1 MVGYT
6 PRGHRNVTLE
16 VLEELGSLGFV
27 DERMQKLGSISRA
40 SGSEASN
47 IFTCGSSKL
56 EAGCNNNIPELP
68 PAEGDQGFSEDDV
81 VQGVMN
87 DVQGTQD
94 VWDVGLQGLGASSL
108 QRPDDD
114 DEGYRVKKLMAF
126 EAVVEEVIDLTA
138 PPERPGHALK
148 DFEVRGLRRPHR
160 KVAADQI
167 SKGVLSI
174 DLAGPYTTAYDG
186 SKYALVAVFRVD
198 ENLQLHFMRPMK
210 RRLWTEMF
218 ESLQSILAQMSAIC
232 GERPQVVRVH
242 SDKAREFLAQ
252 KVVEGINSMGIFKT
266 TTTGYDPQ
274 ANGLAERTVGL
285 LKERARGFLIRGG
298 VDKKFWP
305 LMMAEAARRQRDL
318 ALHRPHQGK
327 LPEPGDHV
335 AVTVQGAGPFD
346 PKVEP
351 GRFIAQSDT
360 AAQGALVLVHRVVRS
375 TWSLHVCQL

>member
-1 MVGYT
+1 M
-6 PRGHRNVTLE
+6 
-16 VLEELGSLGFV
+16 
-27 DERMQKLGSISRA
+27 
-40 SGSEASN
+40 
-47 IFTCGSSKL
+47 
-56 EAGCNNNIPELP
+56 
-68 PAEGDQGFSEDDV
+68 
-81 VQGVMN
+81 
-87 DVQGTQD
+87 
-94 VWDVGLQGLGASSL
+94 
-108 QRPDDD
+108 
-114 DEGYRVKKLMAF
+114 
-126 EAVVEEVIDLTA
+126 
-138 PPERPGHALK
+138 
-148 DFEVRGLRRPHR
+148 
-160 KVAADQI
+160 
-167 SKGVLSI
+167 LSI
-174 DLAGPYTTAYDG
+174 DLAGPYTAAYDG

-218 ESLQSILAQMSAIC
+218 ESLQSILAQVSAIC

-285 LKERARGFLIRGG
+285 LKERARGFLIRGN
-298 VDKKFWP
+298 VAKKFWP

-335 AVTVQGAGPFD
+335 AVTVQAAGPFD

-351 GRFIAQSDT
+351 GRFIAQSDI
-360 AAQGALVLVHRVVRS
+360 AVQGALVLVNRGGQEHLVTTRLPAVIDKKPEQWRTHVTPLGDLIWVSSAGQVRDGETVRDPAVDLGILTVEEREQGHHAEQGLPFVARAS
-375 TWSLHVCQL
+375 VSSQFEEEPAPATAKKIDDKADRYRIL